1 MSPAHQPTCLLTG
14 TLPLSPRIDIS
25 TGGGDDVIFPHVLI
39 YPFTEHRLW
48 AWHVDGIG
56 EEGQGIRRSLLFVE
70 VDSVGRALL
79 VGELGEGS
87 SQGSPVAEAPPPP
100 LVWRPG
106 TLPGVQ
112 EMASHLSGCATSL
125 PSSLP
130 PHKTRVAALCCVFLR
145 DFTCEAGR
153 VLALSFFEL
162 YISLVFT
169 PGQTQ
174 GWMLGTSREQEDPHP
189 QEHIP
194 QGETPPRLLLVYF
207 LCFSVV
213 VAPNFH
219 GKTKD
224 PCAVIWRVLEGQ
236 LASCSCSQ
244 VIFCE

>member
-1 MSPAHQPTCLLTG
+1 MSPAHQPTCILTG

-48 AWHVDGIG
+48 AWHADGIG
-56 EEGQGIRRSLLFVE
+56 EEGQGIRRYLLFVE
-70 VDSVGRALL
+70 ADSVGRALL

-100 LVWRPG
+100 PLAWRPG

-145 DFTCEAGR
+145 DFTCEACR

-162 YISLVFT
+162 IYIPSFYSRPNPGLDVGDQQGTRWTLTPKSIYHREKHHQGCYLSISYVSLWWWLQTFT
-169 PGQTQ
+169 
-174 GWMLGTSREQEDPHP
+174 
-189 QEHIP
+189 
-194 QGETPPRLLLVYF
+194 
-207 LCFSVV
+207 
-213 VAPNFH
+213 
-219 GKTKD
+219 GKQR
-224 PCAVIWRVLEGQ
+224 IRVLVSGG
-236 LASCSCSQ
+236 S
-244 VIFCE
+244 

>member
-1 MSPAHQPTCLLTG
+1 MSPAHQPTCLLTD

-48 AWHVDGIG
+48 AWHADGIG

-100 LVWRPG
+100 LAWRPG

-174 GWMLGTSREQEDPHP
+174 GWMLGTSREQDGPS
-189 QEHIP
+189 
-194 QGETPPRLLLVYF
+194 PPRAYTTGRSTTKAATCLFPMFLCGGGSKLSRENKGSVCCYLEGLRRPVGIMLLLTSHF
-207 LCFSVV
+207 L
-213 VAPNFH
+213 
-219 GKTKD
+219 
-224 PCAVIWRVLEGQ
+224 
-236 LASCSCSQ
+236 
-244 VIFCE
+244 